1 MKTSNSPTFLNSILL
16 LSGVSVLYFL
26 SARLGL
32 LLAYENSNASPVW
45 PPSGLALALVMILG
59 RKAIPGIF
67 LGALAANATVF
78 YASHSLGSSTIL
90 IASLLIALGNTFE
103 AFIGVY
109 LINRFIPKN
118 NFLESYQN
126 FIKFIVISIAIS
138 IVTSTIGSFTLWS
151 QSIINLNAFQVVWE
165 TWAIGDFSGILI
177 LAPLLLVWND
187 KSQFAP
193 SKNSIVEK
201 TIIVSFI
208 LFFSEAIFIQRFT
221 FGYSYSRLYVLVP
234 FLLWGVFRL
243 GQRGIITCLT
253 ILSVCAVVGTI
264 SGHGPFVTSNMN
276 DSLLELF
283 AYISVTT
290 ITFVSLSA
298 SLVQSKRVFRKL
310 KDHKNE
316 LEERI
321 KNRTLELEV
330 VNNNLKAEIEKKEV
344 YEEVL
349 KNNTLL
355 LNEAQRMAKTGSWE
369 WDIET
374 GKGVW
379 SDELYRVYGFEK
391 ENTVAS
397 FDVFFD
403 ILHPDDKEALLLSV
417 KHSVKSHEA
426 FKMEYRIINT
436 NGIVRYIDARGEVLK
451 NSEGASVKMM
461 GTSQD
466 ITERKITEEK
476 IRQLSEFQNIILNGT
491 EYSIISTDDS
501 GIITTFNKGAENML
515 GYSSEEVIG
524 KYSPAIIHDKDEVV
538 RRAALLTQELGTVI
552 EPGFDTFVT
561 KSRMGLAD
569 VNEWTYIGKNGS
581 RTLVELSV
589 TTLRNDKNNITGY
602 LGIAKDITQRKRIS
616 EELEKAKNFA
626 EESARLKEVFLA
638 NMSHEIRTPMN
649 AIVGFNSLL
658 KNTILNKEQVSYVSN
673 INKASENLLSIINNI
688 LDLSKIE
695 SGLMEIENTIVHLPS
710 LLESVHS
717 IVLGNALEKNLEI
730 SLSLNPT
737 LPEYVMCDQTR
748 ISQILINLTANAI
761 KFTEKGFV
769 NIRVDTFNNHQQ
781 KPQLKFIIQDS
792 GIGIAKEN
800 TEIIFER
807 FKQESSETTRKYGGS
822 GLGLSIVLNIVK
834 LMGGRIYVESQ
845 LEKGSE
851 FTVII
856 PVDKCTDIQIQQYK
870 GLIKSTPTS
879 LTATTNSKE
888 LKVLLVE
895 DNRMNQQYVSTV
907 LSQLGYNCTIVG
919 DGIEAIKIMYEDVFD
934 VILMDIQMPQM
945 DGYEATRIIRQELKS
960 DIPIIALT
968 ANATSSDFEK
978 CMKSG
983 MNSYI
988 SKPYKPNDLIEK
1000 IAEACRNKLQSMDG
1014 VTKKLTFDVTNSK
1027 IKLLNISH
1035 LKDQVNGK
1043 SAAIKQLI
1051 EIFLE
1056 DTPPILDEL
1065 NISIQEKNLHSIER
1079 ISHQLVSSF
1088 SIIGTESAITA
1099 LQTMEYTAANNGSVV
1114 KISKCFEDLKTIT
1127 DQLIDEI
1134 MSIDYLTI

>member
-118 NFLESYQN
+118 NFLDSYQN

-138 IVTSTIGSFTLWS
+138 TVTSTIGSFTLWS
-151 QSIINLNAFQVVWE
+151 NSIINLNAFQVVWK

-177 LAPLLLVWND
+177 LTPLLLVWND
-187 KSQFAP
+187 KSQFTA
-193 SKNSIVEK
+193 SKNSIFEK

-208 LFFSEAIFIQRFT
+208 LFFSEAVFIQQFT
-221 FGYSYSRLYVLVP
+221 FGYSYTRLYVLVP

-253 ILSVCAVVGTI
+253 ILSMCAILGTI
-264 SGHGPFVTSNMN
+264 SGHGPFAASNMN

-290 ITFVSLSA
+290 ITFISLSA

>member
-1 MKTSNSPTFLNSILL
+1 MKTSNSPTFLNNILL
-16 LSGVSVLYFL
+16 LLGVSVLYFL

-90 IASLLIALGNTFE
+90 NASLLIALGNTFE

-151 QSIINLNAFQVVWE
+151 HSIINLNAFQVVWE

-187 KSQFAP
+187 KSQFTA
-193 SKNSIVEK
+193 SKNSIFEK

-208 LFFSEAIFIQRFT
+208 LFFSEAIFIQQFT
-221 FGYSYSRLYVLVP
+221 FGYSYTRLYVLVP

-253 ILSVCAVVGTI
+253 ILSVCAIVGTI
-264 SGHGPFVTSNMN
+264 SGHGPFAASNMN

-290 ITFVSLSA
+290 ITFISLSA

-349 KNNTLL
+349 KNNTFLF
-355 LNEAQRMAKTGSWE
+355 NEAQRMAKTGSWE

-374 GKGVW
+374 GKDHW
-379 SDELYRVYGFEK
+379 SDELYRVFGFEK

-403 ILHPDDKEALLLSV
+403 ILHPDDKEAVLLSV

-436 NGIVRYIDARGEVLK
+436 NGIVRYIDARGEILK

-466 ITERKITEEK
+466 ITERKITDEK
-476 IRQLSEFQNIILNGT
+476 IRELSEFQNIILNGT

-552 EPGFDTFVT
+552 EPGFDTFVA
-561 KSRMGLAD
+561 KSKMGLAD

-589 TTLRNDKNNITGY
+589 TTLRNEKNNITGY

-616 EELEKAKNFA
+616 EELEKAKKFA
-626 EESARLKEVFLA
+626 EESARVKEVFLA

-658 KNTILNKEQVSYVSN
+658 KNTILNKEQVSFVSN

-856 PVDKCTDIQIQQYK
+856 PVEKCTDTQIQQYK
-870 GLIKSTPTS
+870 SLIKSAPTS

-1000 IAEACRNKLQSMDG
+1000 IAAACGNKFQSMDG
-1014 VTKKLTFDVTNSK
+1014 VTKKLTFDGTNSK

-1056 DTPPILDEL
+1056 DTPPILDKL